1 MSAPSARPRTPADD
15 GWAILAPPP
24 GERDLSRDAYWLASG
39 RRSQRRRNAPR
50 RSALV
55 RHGGGR
61 ASIALAAVAL
71 AGTVASGPIGDAQAA
86 TSSSAGL
93 RPGDSGP
100 RVKALQRAL
109 RVTADGAFGP
119 ATKRAVKAFQRA
131 HGLEAKGVV
140 GPLTAKALGL
150 TGAKAR
156 SAPAATPAPAGT
168 GTGAAAAVAAA
179 SAKIGSSYAAGATG
193 PNAFDCSGLVQYA
206 FKQAGISLPRSSF
219 AQYGAGTR
227 VAAGDIQAG
236 DLVFFNTNGPGASH
250 DAVAISPTTALS
262 ATSHGVMGHPINSGY
277 WGSHFLGARRV
288 GQMS

>member
-15 GWAILAPPP
+15 GWAILAQPP

-39 RRSQRRRNAPR
+39 ERSQRRRNAPR

-55 RHGGGR
+55 RRGGGR
-61 ASIALAAVAL
+61 ASVALAALAL
-71 AGTVASGPIGDAQAA
+71 AGTVASTAVDVAPAA
-86 TSSSAGL
+86 ASAGTGL

-109 RVTADGAFGP
+109 GVRADGVFGP
-119 ATKRAVKAFQRA
+119 VTKRAVQAFQRA

-150 TGAKAR
+150 AGARTR
-156 SAPAATPAPAGT
+156 SAPATAPVSV

-179 SAKIGSSYAAGATG
+179 QSKIGSPYAAGATG
-193 PNAFDCSGLVQYA
+193 PSSFDCSGLVQYA
-206 FKQAGISLPRSSF
+206 FRRAGITLPRSSF

-227 VAAGDIQAG
+227 VASRDIQAG
-236 DLVFFNTNGPGASH
+236 DVVFFDTAGAGASH
-250 DAVAISPTTALS
+250 DGIAISPTTAIS
-262 ATSHGVMGHPINSGY
+262 ATTHGVMQHPIHSGY
-277 WGSHFLGARRV
+277 WGDHFVGARRV
-288 GQMS
+288 D